1 MAPYGKRKISG
12 MHDWFFDGYKAVQV
26 VEDGKKRI
34 KYEYHGFFYGFRK
47 DADGVKKL
55 RLIYVLLTALNLA
68 AYLTGALQA
77 TDLATNSLAGGMF
90 AVGGVALFYFL
101 MGLINFLL
109 LKLPPEEFNHRQR
122 HRSFDRLH
130 WGSRFLMGVSVI
142 ALVLT
147 VVYTARDAKYPYWD
161 FTLGSNLVFFICA
174 IVFFLS
180 SIALLRIVS
189 DVENGYIVTKE
200 KERGIDD

>member
-1 MAPYGKRKISG
+1 MAPYGKRKISN

-47 DADGVKKL
+47 EAEGVKKL
-55 RLIYVLLTALNLA
+55 RLIYIALTALCLA
-68 AYLTGALQA
+68 AYVVGVLQT
-77 TDLATNSLAGGMF
+77 TDLANNSLAGGVF

-101 MGLINFLL
+101 AGLIHFLL
-109 LKLPPEEFNHRQR
+109 LKLPPEEFNHRAR
-122 HRSFDRLH
+122 HRSFDRLQ
-130 WGSRFLMGVSVI
+130 WGSRFIMADSVI

-147 VVYTARDAKYPYWD
+147 IVYAASDAKYPLRDYA
-161 FTLGSNLVFFICA
+161 LGDNLVYFVCTV
-174 IVFFLS
+174 VFFLS
-180 SIALLRIVS
+180 SIALLRIVT